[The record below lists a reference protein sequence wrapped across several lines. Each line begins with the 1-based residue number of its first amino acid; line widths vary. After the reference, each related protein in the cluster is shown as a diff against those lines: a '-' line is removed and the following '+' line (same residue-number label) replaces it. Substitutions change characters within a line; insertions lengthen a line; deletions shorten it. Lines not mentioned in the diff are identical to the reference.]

1 MRAWE
6 GESNCG
12 QVSNSCPDLP
22 CGQKCLYECTGTSGN
37 VISGT
42 HTTPVHKYVD
52 DLTFTMTES
61 GQSCSVEGFSTS
73 QTWYAVLDFGTN
85 YCNMRNLA
93 DGAGFS
99 AADGFQEATSDG
111 SAPSSQVPTVRD
123 IKCSN
128 FCARLIPGSN

>member
-6 GESNCG
+6 GDSNCG

-22 CGQKCLYECTGTSGN
+22 CGQKCLYEYTGTSGN

-93 DGAGFS
+93 DGAGFQPRMDSRKQLLMES
-99 AADGFQEATSDG
+99 AL
-111 SAPSSQVPTVRD
+111 SSQVPTVRD
-123 IKCSN
+123 IKCAN
-128 FCARLIPGSN
+128 FC

>member
-1 MRAWE
+1 MLVRLTILTCLTVLSPCQALFKYPFHASCKVTWTVPTTCEDFETRIVAQMRAWE
-6 GESNCG
+6 GDSNCG

-22 CGQKCLYECTGTSGN
+22 CGQKCLYEYTGTSGN

-73 QTWYAVLDFGTN
+73 QTW
-85 YCNMRNLA
+85 
-93 DGAGFS
+93 
-99 AADGFQEATSDG
+99 
-111 SAPSSQVPTVRD
+111 
-123 IKCSN
+123 
-128 FCARLIPGSN
+128 